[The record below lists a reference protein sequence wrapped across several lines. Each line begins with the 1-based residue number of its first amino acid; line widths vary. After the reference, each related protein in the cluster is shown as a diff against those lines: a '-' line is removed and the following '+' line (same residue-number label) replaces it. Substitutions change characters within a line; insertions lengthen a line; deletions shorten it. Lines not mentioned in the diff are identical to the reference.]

1 MKIYTRAYLTENLGD
16 DLFIKILIDRYKKH
30 QFYSISRGFKNYTK
44 GNLKVYSNP
53 ILFDIIEEFKLE
65 KYLSNKCDLAISIG
79 GSMYMENEKYIK
91 DYSFG
96 KNKYYVLGSNFGP
109 YKTQEYYNKVYDFF
123 KNAED
128 VCFRE
133 EYSYN
138 LFKDLPNVRYASDI
152 VFNLDIKDV
161 KNTNRKKAIFSI
173 ISCADK
179 IGIQHQNDYENKIIE
194 LIKFLKEKQYEIC
207 LMSFCK
213 WEKDEE
219 AIKSI
224 SKKCKEEGIE
234 DIEHYYY
241 RGKIEEA
248 LDVIGDSSIMI
259 GSRFHANIIA
269 LLLGKPII
277 PVIYSE
283 KTKNVLNDMNL
294 DVKIIDIKELK
305 DFDVA
310 TLTDRDLNFKH
321 DMSEAIKNAEKQFE
335 KLDLVLN

>member
-96 KNKYYVLGSNFGP
+96 KNKYYVLRSNFGP
-109 YKTQEYYNKVYDFF
+109 YKTQGYYNKVYDFF

-138 LFKDLPNVRYASDI
+138 LFKDLPNVRYA
-152 VFNLDIKDV
+152 
-161 KNTNRKKAIFSI
+161 
-173 ISCADK
+173 
-179 IGIQHQNDYENKIIE
+179 
-194 LIKFLKEKQYEIC
+194 KEI
-207 LMSFCK
+207 
-213 WEKDEE
+213 
-219 AIKSI
+219 
-224 SKKCKEEGIE
+224 
-234 DIEHYYY
+234 
-241 RGKIEEA
+241 
-248 LDVIGDSSIMI
+248 
-259 GSRFHANIIA
+259 
-269 LLLGKPII
+269 
-277 PVIYSE
+277 
-283 KTKNVLNDMNL
+283 
-294 DVKIIDIKELK
+294 K

-321 DMSEAIKNAEKQFE
+321 DMSDAIKNAEKQFE